1 MKPFPQ
7 WTKEEVEEE
16 FGLHADRHYA
26 LLQEWIAVSPSVSDE
41 EQRSL
46 RGLSQKLLTHVHDW
60 NEEELKVCFIAFI
73 LDFADFYQPHYR
85 PFLERELSVEYADGK
100 KLWGI
105 ADFLVASGKQSPR
118 EPFFFLHEY
127 KKQADTSNDP
137 IGQLLAEMVAAQK
150 ANSHTYPIYGAYIIG
165 RHWYFVVLDGQV
177 YAESL
182 AYDAT
187 KDEIMEI
194 VGILRQ
200 TKDIID
206 QIIRNFSCEF
216 EGQDLA

>member
-1 MKPFPQ
+1 MKPFSQ

-16 FGLHADRHYA
+16 FGLYADRDYA
-26 LLQEWIAVSPSVSDE
+26 LLREWIAVSPSVSDE
-41 EQRSL
+41 EQRVL
-46 RGLSQKLLTHVHDW
+46 RRLSQKLLAHVHDW
-60 NEEELKVCFIAFI
+60 NEEELKICFIAFV
-73 LDFADFYQPHYR
+73 LDFADFWQPCYR
-85 PFLERELSVEYADGK
+85 PFMERELSVEYAEGR

-118 EPFFFLHEY
+118 QPFLFLLEY

-137 IGQLLAEMVAAQK
+137 IGQLLAEMIAAQK
-150 ANSHTYPIYGAYIIG
+150 ANFHTHPIYGAYVIG

-187 KDEIMEI
+187 KDEIIEI
-194 VGILRQ
+194 ACILRR

-206 QIIRNFSCEF
+206 GLIKKECRIK
-216 EGQDLA
+216 G